1 MSLHENTTDRSP
13 VERSQ
18 AGESVRKLTY
28 RLYPSLPNVDGYDI
42 CVADPSSGETL
53 CTAAVHRPDPQ
64 SEAASADVRLKAQIL
79 ILEEQRRELLS
90 INEKWAKEY
99 RTMTQYY
106 KNKVQNLKALR
117 QHCAHCEEETCE
129 DREKITLNKKVKDKE
144 STQTTDADVSSE
156 VLKAENETKE
166 LLAQNRSLTRRWEH
180 QHAEIR
186 RLNKALDEA
195 LQTAQ
200 PLEASRETLHEV
212 WKHQAEVYKEDFL
225 KERKDRE
232 KLKEKYLE
240 LEKKYRKVHSE
251 LRGLKP
257 QVVKTRPPQPA
268 PECTCTNRDK
278 CPDWEDRPVNQHHM
292 QLHRR

>member
-1 MSLHENTTDRSP
+1 MSLHENTMDRPP

-18 AGESVRKLTY
+18 AGETDRKLTY
-28 RLYPSLPNVDGYDI
+28 RLYPSLPNVDRYDI
-42 CVADPSSGETL
+42 CVADPSSGERL
-53 CTAAVHRPDPQ
+53 RTAAVHHPDTQ

-99 RTMTQYY
+99 RTMKQYY
-106 KNKVQNLKALR
+106 KNKVQDLKALL
-117 QHCAHCEEETCE
+117 HHAHFDEEACE
-129 DREKITLNKKVKDKE
+129 DREKITFNKKVKDKE
-144 STQTTDADVSSE
+144 STQTRDADVSSE
-156 VLKAENETKE
+156 VLKAEKETKE

-180 QHAEIR
+180 QHEEII
-186 RLNKALDEA
+186 RLNKALEEA
-195 LQTAQ
+195 LQTTQ
-200 PLEASRETLHEV
+200 PLDVSSETLHDV

-240 LEKKYRKVHSE
+240 LETKYRKVHSE

-257 QVVKTRPPQPA
+257 KVVKTRPPQPA

-278 CPDWEDRPVNQHHM
+278 SPNWEARPVNQHHM
-292 QLHRR
+292 QLDRR

>member
-1 MSLHENTTDRSP
+1 MSLHENTMDTPP
-13 VERSQ
+13 VEQSQ

-28 RLYPSLPNVDGYDI
+28 RLYPSLPNVDRYDI
-42 CVADPSSGETL
+42 CVADPSSGEKP

-64 SEAASADVRLKAQIL
+64 SEAGSADVRLKAQIL

-106 KNKVQNLKALR
+106 KNKVQNLKALL
-117 QHCAHCEEETCE
+117 QHAHCEEETCE
-129 DREKITLNKKVKDKE
+129 DREKITFNKKVKDKE
-144 STQTTDADVSSE
+144 STQTRDADVSSA

-166 LLAQNRSLTRRWEH
+166 LLAQNRSLTRKWEH
-180 QHAEIR
+180 QQEEIR

-195 LQTAQ
+195 LQTAP
-200 PLEASRETLHEV
+200 PLEASSETLHDV

-268 PECTCTNRDK
+268 PECTCTNRD
-278 CPDWEDRPVNQHHM
+278 WEDRPVNQNHM